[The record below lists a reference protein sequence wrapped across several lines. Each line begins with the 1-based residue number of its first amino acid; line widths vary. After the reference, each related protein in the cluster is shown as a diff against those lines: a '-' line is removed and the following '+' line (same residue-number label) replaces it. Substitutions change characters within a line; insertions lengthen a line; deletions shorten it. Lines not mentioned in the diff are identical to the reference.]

1 MKLLRLQGPDGV
13 CGRLGHRPTTVY
25 GMIQAGTLP
34 PAIKVGRSSCW
45 PDHEIDAV
53 VGAIIAGRTDEEI
66 CALVQELVA
75 QRSAAAPAAAAE
87 GAR

>member
-53 VGAIIAGRTDEEI
+53 VGAIIAQFGVNTRGRQLEDI
-66 CALVQELVA
+66 
-75 QRSAAAPAAAAE
+75 SP
-87 GAR
+87 